1 MDIIIASN
9 NRHKIKEINEILDG
23 SFSLISMAEAGIN
36 EDIPENEDTLEGNAL
51 EKARYIHR
59 KTGLNV
65 IADDTGLE
73 AEALGGAPG
82 VHSARY
88 AGEDKDPEKNI
99 DRLLEE
105 LKHHN
110 NRKAR
115 FRTVIALILNN
126 KEYLFEGII
135 QGEIRDDKRGSRGFG
150 YDPVFI
156 PLNESLSFA
165 EMPAARKNMISHR
178 AIAVSK
184 LREFLKKYDKQ

>member
-73 AEALGGAPG
+73 AEALGGDPG

-105 LKHHN
+105 LKYHN

-135 QGEIRDDKRGSRGFG
+135 QGEIRDDKRGTGGFG

-156 PLNESLSFA
+156 PVNENLSFA
-165 EMPAARKNMISHR
+165 EMPAARKNIISHR

-184 LREFLKKYDKQ
+184 LREFLKKYDQQ

>member
-9 NRHKIKEINEILDG
+9 NEHKIKEINEILDS

-51 EKARYIHR
+51 QKARYIHR

-73 AEALGGAPG
+73 VEALGGAPG

-88 AGEDKDPEKNI
+88 AGEDKDMEKNI
-99 DRLLEE
+99 DRLLKE
-105 LKHHN
+105 LEHHSN
-110 NRKAR
+110 KKAS
-115 FRTVIALILNN
+115 FRTVVALIFNN
-126 KEYLFEGII
+126 EEYLFEGII
-135 QGEIRDDKRGSRGFG
+135 KGKIKDKKRGTGGFG
-150 YDPVFI
+150 YDPVFM
-156 PLNESLSFA
+156 PLNEGLTFA

-178 AIAVSK
+178 AIAVNK
-184 LREFLKKYDKQ
+184 LCEFLKKVR